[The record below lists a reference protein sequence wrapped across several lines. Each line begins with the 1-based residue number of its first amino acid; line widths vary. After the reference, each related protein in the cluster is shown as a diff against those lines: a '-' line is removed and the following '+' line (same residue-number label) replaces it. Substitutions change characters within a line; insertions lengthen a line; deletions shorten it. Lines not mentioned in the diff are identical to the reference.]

1 MSRARPDSRLGRLGV
16 RWLKF
21 SAVGV
26 AGVGIQLA
34 ALMIFKSGL
43 GLHYLVATAFAVE
56 VAVLH
61 NFVWHEHWTWRE
73 RTRRSPERRRVLGRL
88 FRFHVSNG
96 LVSLLSN
103 LLLMG
108 VFVGYLGVHYLPA
121 NIVSIAITA
130 LANFLLS
137 ELFVFRREKD

>member
-1 MSRARPDSRLGRLGV
+1 LSRSHPEIGRRGLGV

-34 ALMIFKSGL
+34 ALVILKSAL
-43 GLHYLVATAFAVE
+43 SLHYLVATALAVE

-61 NFVWHEHWTWRE
+61 NFVWHERWTWRE
-73 RTRRSPERRRVLGRL
+73 RTRSSLERRLVFGRL

-96 LVSLLSN
+96 LVSILSN
-103 LLLMG
+103 LMLMRL
-108 VFVGYLGVHYLPA
+108 FVGYLGFHYLPA
-121 NIVSIAITA
+121 NILSIAITA

-137 ELFVFRREKD
+137 EFFVFRREKA